1 MFKLYDQFYTSH
13 HNSIKTPD
21 SSTSF
26 NWKGR
31 SATKMLPPSD
41 QQPNL
46 AKSAIDI
53 NLRYPA
59 NKQRQTTFMYTSA
72 FFNMHHRWLGGMY
85 FI

>member
-1 MFKLYDQFYTSH
+1 
-13 HNSIKTPD
+13 
-21 SSTSF
+21 
-26 NWKGR
+26 
-31 SATKMLPPSD
+31 MLPPSD

-46 AKSAIDI
+46 AKSAVDI

-72 FFNMHHRWLGGMY
+72 FFYMHHRWLGGMY